1 VIRCQTQRGSIITAT
16 IGSATHLLLHYLQ
29 PDTQDSGDHAAQAKH
44 NLPRGASELQHDS
57 M

>member
-1 VIRCQTQRGSIITAT
+1 VIKCQPQRGSIITTT
-16 IGSATHLLLHYLQ
+16 IGTATHLLLHYLQ

-44 NLPRGASELQHDS
+44 NLPRGASEPQRDS